1 MNAIRNSVL
10 GCFSHFEIALFQYR
24 EKANE
29 AIGKHFDFAQC
40 MGETE
45 TDTSTSLRAGERQN
59 IRQKTAGRREME
71 KQNTIKINPAK
82 KRGTQIA
89 RIKSMSKIK
98 RLKQIEIRSQI

>member
-1 MNAIRNSVL
+1 MYAIRNSVL

-29 AIGKHFDFAQC
+29 AIGRSYKAIGKHAQC

-45 TDTSTSLRAGERQN
+45 DPPENGD
-59 IRQKTAGRREME
+59 RREME

-82 KRGTQIA
+82 
-89 RIKSMSKIK
+89 
-98 RLKQIEIRSQI
+98 

>member
-29 AIGKHFDFAQC
+29 AIGRRDKAIGKHFDFAQC

-45 TDTSTSLRAGERQN
+45 TDTSTSLRAGERRN
-59 IRQKTAGRREME
+59 IRQKTADRREME
-71 KQNTIKINPAK
+71 K
-82 KRGTQIA
+82 
-89 RIKSMSKIK
+89 
-98 RLKQIEIRSQI
+98 